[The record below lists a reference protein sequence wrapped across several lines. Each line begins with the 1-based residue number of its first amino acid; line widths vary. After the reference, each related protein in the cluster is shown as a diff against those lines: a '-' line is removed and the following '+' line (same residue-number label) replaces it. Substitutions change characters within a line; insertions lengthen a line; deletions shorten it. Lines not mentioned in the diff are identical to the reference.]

1 MMDRLDFLGKIPY
14 FSGLSELE
22 LQVIAQIMTERTYRR
37 GSILFMEGEF
47 GEAVHFVMEGSVK
60 IYKTSE
66 EGREHIL
73 YFAHPGDIFAEVIL
87 FNEVNYPAT
96 ALAVE
101 DCRIATIRNEDLE
114 KVLIE
119 HPSMAV
125 AIIKVLNKRLIN
137 AQARVKSLALENTHS
152 RTAEILLRLA
162 EERGI
167 KTEEGIELDLNI
179 SRQELANM
187 IGTTRETVTR
197 VLTSFKKYNAIDM
210 NRSIIRIKSLDKLRE
225 WIG

>member
-1 MMDRLDFLGKIPY
+1 MMDRLDFLGKIP
-14 FSGLSELE
+14 FFVGISDNELKA
-22 LQVIAQIMTERTYRR
+22 IADIMTERIYRR

-47 GEAVHFVMEGSVK
+47 GEAVHFVMEGRVK

-66 EGREHIL
+66 DGREHIL
-73 YFAHPGDIFAEVIL
+73 YIANPGDIFAEVIL

-96 ALAVE
+96 AQVIE
-101 DCRIATIRNEDLE
+101 DTRIAIIHNEDLE

-119 HPSMAV
+119 HPSMAI

-137 AQARVKSLALENTHS
+137 AQSQVKSLALHNTHS
-152 RTAEILLRLA
+152 RTAEMLLRLV

-167 KTEEGIELDLNI
+167 KTPEGIELDLNI

-197 VLTSFKKYNAIDM
+197 VLASFKKYNAIEM
-210 NRSIIRIKSLDKLRE
+210 NRSVIRITNLDKLRE
-225 WIG
+225 WIS

>member
-1 MMDRLDFLGKIPY
+1 MDRLDFLGKIPY
-14 FSGLSELE
+14 FTGISDDELKA
-22 LQVIAQIMTERTYRR
+22 IADIMTECTYRR

-47 GEAVHFVMEGSVK
+47 GEAVHFVMDGCVK

-73 YFAHPGDIFAEVIL
+73 YFANPGDIFAEVIL

-96 ALAVE
+96 AQAVD

-137 AQARVKSLALENTHS
+137 AQAQVKSLALQNTHS
-152 RTAEILLRLA
+152 RTAEMLLRLA

-167 KTEEGIELDLNI
+167 KTPEGIELDLNI
-179 SRQELANM
+179 SRQELASM

-197 VLTSFKKYNAIDM
+197 VLTSFKKYNAIEM
-210 NRSIIRIKSLDKLRE
+210 NRSVIRIKSLDKLKE